1 MSEGALKYIQDQF
14 GLEFLE
20 NDFLEID
27 KMPLFLRK
35 GYKYHAVSVGEVKLL
50 LVDCSKKSNL
60 NGDELIKNVENI
72 QKYTDTSFGVVLIF
86 NSATNYLRELLIA
99 SRIAFVIPGKQIY
112 IPMLGMVL
120 VERMQPKYKNEK
132 IVANAKLQPTTQA
145 LFLNLLVTNDFSRS
159 MEVIAKEL
167 NVTKMSISRAF
178 KELYDM
184 DLVDER
190 CVKAGC
196 NYLFKDRPYEV
207 WEKGKSKLFNPI
219 MKAIYVLEDS
229 ISMALKDELII
240 SGESALAEYSML
252 SSPKTPVF
260 GITSKR
266 LKLFEGQYKKVPF
279 KDQGTYIIEV
289 WKHELPYQNG
299 IVNPLGVALLLQDVI
314 DERINISIT
323 EMLGNYTW
331 KE

>member
-1 MSEGALKYIQDQF
+1 MSEVSLKYIQDQF
-14 GLEFLE
+14 GIEFVE
-20 NDFLEID
+20 NNFLEIS

-35 GYKYHAVSVGEVKLL
+35 GYKYDAVSVGTVKLL

-72 QKYTDTSFGVVLIF
+72 QKYTEYSSAVVLVF
-86 NSATNYLRELLIA
+86 TSATNYLRELLIA

-112 IPMLGMVL
+112 IPMLGTVF
-120 VERMQPKYKNEK
+120 VERMQSKYKTEK
-132 IVANAKLQPTTQA
+132 LVANTKLQPTTQA

-178 KELYDM
+178 KKLCEM
-184 DLVDER
+184 DLVGETS
-190 CVKAGC
+190 VKGGC
-196 NYLFKDRPYEV
+196 SYLFKDRPYEV
-207 WEKGKSKLFNPI
+207 WEKGKSKLFNPK
-219 MKAIYVLEDS
+219 MKEIYVFEDS
-229 ISMALKDELII
+229 ISMALKDELVI

-252 SSPKTPVF
+252 SSPKNPVF

-266 LKLFEGQYKKVPF
+266 FKNFEGQYKEVPF
-279 KDQGTYIIEV
+279 KDQGTCIIEV
-289 WKHELPYQNG
+289 WKHELPHQNG
-299 IVNPLGVALLLQDVI
+299 IVNPLGVAILLQDVI
-314 DERINISIT
+314 DERINNSII

-331 KE
+331 RE